1 MIIQEAFVF
10 GRPVICSD
18 IGGMAE
24 KVRDGV
30 DGLHFRTGNPH
41 DLARTLQMCATAPAL
56 WEKLAAGISR
66 PPSIADSTRQHLG
79 LLQD

>member
-1 MIIQEAFVF
+1 
-10 GRPVICSD
+10 
-18 IGGMAE
+18 MAE

-41 DLARTLQMCATAPAL
+41 DLARTLQACSTTPEL
-56 WEKLAAGISR
+56 WERLAAGISR
-66 PPSIADSTRQHLG
+66 PPTIGESTGQHLR